1 MALHGKVK
9 QQKRMATYFD
19 FCKKKAAVLF
29 ATDIAARGLD
39 FPNVDW
45 VMQVRERER
54 ERERERDRERER
66 ERHTHRQTQSSGS
79 ERASYCSVCRRRLRT
94 HTHISTSLEAC
105 SNTVCH
111 NNNNNN
117 NTPAIY
123 S

>member
-1 MALHGKVK
+1 MCNRTAFPHLPPPPSPSTVLYQVRFVFEAFRKLRPGVPLMALHGKVK

-54 ERERERDRERER
+54 ERERDTHRERDRHTDTQTDTELLERE
-66 ERHTHRQTQSSGS
+66 G
-79 ERASYCSVCRRRLRT
+79 L
-94 HTHISTSLEAC
+94 IL
-105 SNTVCH
+105 
-111 NNNNNN
+111 
-117 NTPAIY
+117 
-123 S
+123 

>member
-45 VMQVRERER
+45 VMQVREAERGKER
-54 ERERERDRERER
+54 ETHTERETDTQTHTELWERE
-66 ERHTHRQTQSSGS
+66 G
-79 ERASYCSVCRRRLRT
+79 L
-94 HTHISTSLEAC
+94 IL
-105 SNTVCH
+105 
-111 NNNNNN
+111 
-117 NTPAIY
+117 
-123 S
+123 